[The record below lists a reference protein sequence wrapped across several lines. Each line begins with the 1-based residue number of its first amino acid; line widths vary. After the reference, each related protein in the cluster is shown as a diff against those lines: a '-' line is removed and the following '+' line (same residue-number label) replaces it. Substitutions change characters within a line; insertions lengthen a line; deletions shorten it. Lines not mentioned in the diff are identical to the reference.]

1 MNNTFQDTNYYNDIM
16 KAYEAGVS
24 KDTGTRDALVK
35 NLSSSLK
42 DSCKTYTTN
51 PSVVNNAIARS
62 GGAALINL
70 EEYYG
75 KYRND
80 IEFQNSLRSQLIADE
95 ETYFVNKYGSVVYNY
110 LTTKRQQIMSQWD
123 ASAAQTSTSSNCN
136 STLPAGRT
144 QVANKITNSTNTIVK
159 GYYDDNGN
167 FVESPEIVD
176 ENNGLDFY
184 NMFSKYLPFAD
195 PDVINRKI
203 EYRETEHDF
212 LMKINSI
219 MNGVYYILFV
229 IMIILLAG
237 GNNLQLKQRAPIYIF
252 LALLPLL
259 YPYFFK
265 LLNFVYK
272 YFTDNKNIHGP
283 KNAFLDTDGERNII
297 DAYNY

>member
-1 MNNTFQDTNYYNDIM
+1 M
-16 KAYEAGVS
+16 KAYEAGIS
-24 KDTGTRDALVK
+24 KDTGARDSLVK
-35 NLSSSLK
+35 NLSSSLR

-51 PSVVNNAIARS
+51 PSVVNNAISRN
-62 GGAALINL
+62 GAALMVDL
-70 EEYYG
+70 DQYSG

-80 IEFQNSLRSQLIADE
+80 IEFQNSLKAQLLADE
-95 ETYFVNKYGSVVYNY
+95 ETYFVNKYGSVVYQY
-110 LTTKRQQIMSQWD
+110 LKNKRDQLISQWD
-123 ASAAQTSTSSNCN
+123 TSSSQSSTSNNCTKPSPGKTTVIN
-136 STLPAGRT
+136 R
-144 QVANKITNSTNTIVK
+144 ITNSTKTVVK

-176 ENNGLDFY
+176 EDNGLDFY

-212 LMKINSI
+212 LMKLNSI
-219 MNGVYYILFV
+219 MNGIYYILFV
-229 IMIILLAG
+229 IMIILLMG

-252 LALLPLL
+252 LLLLPLL

-265 LLNFVYK
+265 LLNFIYN
-272 YFTDNKNIHGP
+272 YFTNNKSIHGP
-283 KNAFLDTDGERNII
+283 KNAFLDTDGERNLI